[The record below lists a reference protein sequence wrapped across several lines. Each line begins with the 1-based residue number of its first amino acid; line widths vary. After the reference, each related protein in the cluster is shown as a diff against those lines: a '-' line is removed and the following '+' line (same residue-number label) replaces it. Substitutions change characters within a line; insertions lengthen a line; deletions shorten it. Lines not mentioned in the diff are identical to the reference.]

1 MHLIPGSGKT
11 FHDLYYLRK
20 IKRRETNIL
29 YIYIYIYIHIYT
41 YIYIYIYYIY
51 IYIYLYIYINV
62 YTYYIHNSCA
72 KSDKIISFV
81 TLPFRYF
88 VYYKRISQYI

>member
-29 YIYIYIYIHIYT
+29 YIYIYIYIYIHIYT
-41 YIYIYIYYIY
+41 YIYILYIY
-51 IYIYLYIYINV
+51 IYIHIYMCGSLFLRSGKNEVIL
-62 YTYYIHNSCA
+62 
-72 KSDKIISFV
+72 KSVK
-81 TLPFRYF
+81 
-88 VYYKRISQYI
+88 